1 MSDKWFGLSPEQV
14 DLLKKLNPSAPEEQ
28 LRLFVYQAK
37 KAGLDPLT
45 NQIHLLKR
53 SRWNKEAKKWEPSW
67 SIQTGIDGF
76 RAAADRAGMYA
87 PGKAPEITERNG
99 GIFAATAYV
108 MKKVGD
114 RWFEVSAVAY
124 WNEYVQTD
132 NKGKPGRMWEKM
144 PRNQLSKCAEALAL
158 RKAFPA
164 ELSGI
169 YTDDEMQQA
178 DSESMLHP
186 PAGEPAAETTPEPP
200 KPPKTEQPG
209 ESASEGQTP
218 EQAPAQAEAGS
229 EPSRGGSGK
238 AKTVPYEGQVIV
250 GGDPVKKSRNW
261 EVQTFD
267 VVTNVE
273 ITLLGPVETFREG
286 QILQVKGLR
295 AETKSGVR
303 VKVEEFE
310 IVSDSKPAKPA
321 SQEPTV
327 KVTVKSVPK
336 KAKKDF
342 GGTLKKVVWV
352 YAQTKDGRQ
361 VVVAGVEGGLE
372 TVAGFENGQE
382 VEIPARM
389 VEENGKTV
397 LYVERAA

>member
-1 MSDKWFGLSPEQV
+1 MSPEQV

-53 SRWNKEAKKWEPSW
+53 SRWNKQAKKWEPSW

-76 RAAADRAGMYA
+76 RAAADRTGMYA

-99 GIFAATAYV
+99 KIFAATAYV

-132 NKGKPGRMWEKM
+132 SKGNPVRMWEKM

-169 YTDDEMQQA
+169 YTEDEMSQA
-178 DSESMLHP
+178 DSAELHP
-186 PAGEPAAETTPEPP
+186 PAEAPKTAPAPEPE
-200 KPPKTEQPG
+200 TGQP
-209 ESASEGQTP
+209 ASEGQAP
-218 EQAPAQAEAGS
+218 EEDPARAEAS
-229 EPSRGGSGK
+229 EPPKRGSGK
-238 AKTVPYEGQVIV
+238 AVPYEGQVIV
-250 GGDPVKKSRNW
+250 AGAPVRKSRSC
-261 EVQTFD
+261 EVQAFD
-267 VVTNVE
+267 VLTDAE
-273 ITLLGPVETFREG
+273 LTLVGAVGGVGEG
-286 QILQVKGLR
+286 QILRVKGLR

-303 VKVEEFE
+303 VKVEGFE
-310 IVSDSKPAKPA
+310 IVSDSKAA
-321 SQEPTV
+321 AQEPTV
-327 KVTVKSVPK
+327 RVTVESVPK
-336 KAKKDF
+336 KGKKDF
-342 GGTLKKVVWV
+342 GGTLKEVVWV
-352 YAQTKDGRQ
+352 YARTADGRQ
-361 VVVAGVEGGLE
+361 VVVAGVDGGLE
-372 TVAGFENGQE
+372 TVAGFENGRE

-389 VEENGKTV
+389 VEENGRTV